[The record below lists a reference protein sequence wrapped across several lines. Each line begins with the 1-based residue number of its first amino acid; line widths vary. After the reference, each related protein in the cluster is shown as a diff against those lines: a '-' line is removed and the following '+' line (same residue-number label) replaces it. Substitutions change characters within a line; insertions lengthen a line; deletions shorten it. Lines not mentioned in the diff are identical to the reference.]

1 MQLTVNGQPQT
12 IADGATLES
21 LLTALALAPRRV
33 AVERNGRLVRRT
45 DFAQTP
51 LQEGDCLEILTLV
64 GGG

>member
-12 IADGATLES
+12 IGDGATLEA
-21 LLTALALAPRRV
+21 LLSALALAPRRV
-33 AVERNGRLVRRT
+33 AVERNGQLVRRA

-51 LQEGDCLEILTLV
+51 LHEGDCLEIVTLV

>member
-12 IADGATLES
+12 LAAGTTLEA
-21 LLTALALAPRRV
+21 LLTALSLAPRRV

-51 LQEGDCLEILTLV
+51 LCEGDCLEIVTLV